1 MGAMEKLLITGGR
14 VVDPAS
20 GMDAVGDVLIEGDKI
35 VRVGKGI
42 KADGV
47 ERTDAKGLIVAPGLV
62 DLHAHFREPGREDK
76 ETVETGSRAAVRGG
90 YTSVCCMPNTEPPL
104 DHTGVI
110 EAVQTQAQRAGLI
123 SLYPFGAVSK
133 GLDGKELAELGEL
146 KAAGAVGV
154 TDDGKPVQDA
164 HLMRRALEYSRMLG
178 LVVMNH
184 CQDLYLAGHGVMNE
198 GIVSTRLGLEG
209 MPVEAEVVMVA
220 RDIELAALT
229 GGQLHVGHIS
239 AARSVELVREAKRR
253 GLSVTAEACPHH
265 LALTDEMVS
274 SYDTNMKVNPP
285 LRTRKDVEAVIAGL
299 ADGTIDAIATDHAP
313 HTAWEKE
320 LEFDQAPF
328 GMIGL
333 ETSLGVSVTH
343 LVKPGHLDWPTL
355 IERMST
361 APARALGL
369 PAGTLSA
376 GAFADVVLIDP
387 DATWCVDPSEFASK
401 SRNCPFV
408 GMTLTGQVVA
418 TIRHG
423 RVVYRHEP
431 ARVA

>member
-1 MGAMEKLLITGGR
+1 MAALLISGGR
-14 VVDPAS
+14 VIDPAS
-20 GMDAVGDVLIEGDKI
+20 GTDALLDVLIEGDRIAK
-35 VRVGKGI
+35 VGKGL
-42 KADGV
+42 KTNGA
-47 ERTDAKGLIVAPGLV
+47 ERVDARGAIVAPGLV

-104 DHTGVI
+104 DHAGVI
-110 EAVQTQAQRAGLI
+110 EAVRTQAQQAGLI

-133 GLDGKELAELGEL
+133 GLEGKELAELGEL

-184 CQDLYLAGHGVMNE
+184 CQDLCLAGHGVMNE

-209 MPVEAEVVMVA
+209 MPAAAEVVMVA

-229 GGQLHVGHIS
+229 GGRLHIGHVS

-253 GLSVTAEACPHH
+253 GLPVTTEACPHH
-265 LALTDEMVS
+265 VALTDEAAS
-274 SYDTNMKVNPP
+274 GYDTNMKVNPP
-285 LRTRKDVEAVIAGL
+285 LRTREDVAAVIAGL

-328 GMIGL
+328 GVIGL
-333 ETSLGVSVTH
+333 ETSLGVAVTH
-343 LVKPGHLDWPTL
+343 LVQPGHLDWPTL
-355 IERMST
+355 VERMST
-361 APARALGL
+361 GPARALGL
-369 PAGTLSA
+369 PAGTLA
-376 GAFADVVLIDP
+376 PGAFADVVLIDP
-387 DATWCVDPSEFASK
+387 DATWIVDPAEFASK
-401 SRNCPFV
+401 SRNCPFA
-408 GMTLTGQVVA
+408 GMTLTGLVTM

-423 RVVYRHEP
+423 RVVYRRSAE
-431 ARVA
+431 RVANSV

>member
-1 MGAMEKLLITGGR
+1 MNSLLITGGR
-14 VVDPAS
+14 IIDPAS
-20 GMDAVGDVLIEGDKI
+20 GMDAVGDVLIEGEKI
-35 VRVGKGI
+35 VRVGKGL
-42 KADGV
+42 KADGA
-47 ERTDAKGLIVAPGLV
+47 ERIDAKGLIVAPGLV

-104 DHTGVI
+104 DHAGVV
-110 EAVQTQAQRAGLI
+110 EAVRTQAQRAGLI

-184 CQDLYLAGHGVMNE
+184 CQDLCLAGHGVMNE

-209 MPVEAEVVMVA
+209 MPAEAEVVMVA

-229 GGQLHVGHIS
+229 GGRLHVGHIS
-239 AARSVELVREAKRR
+239 AARAVELVREAKRR

-265 LALTDEMVS
+265 LSLTDEMVS

-285 LRTRKDVEAVIAGL
+285 LRTRKDVDAVIAGL

-333 ETSLGVSVTH
+333 ETSLGVSATH

-361 APARALGL
+361 GPARALGL
-369 PAGTLSA
+369 PAGTLAA

-387 DATWCVDPSEFASK
+387 DATWCVDPMEFASK
-401 SRNCPFV
+401 SRNCPFT

-431 ARVA
+431 ARVS